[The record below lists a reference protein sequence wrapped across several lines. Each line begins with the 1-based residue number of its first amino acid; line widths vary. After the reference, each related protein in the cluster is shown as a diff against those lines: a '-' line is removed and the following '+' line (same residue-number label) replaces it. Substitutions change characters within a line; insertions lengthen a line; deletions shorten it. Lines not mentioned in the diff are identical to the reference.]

1 MASKIKVDQIQTG
14 DGTGTIALQ
23 NQLSGLTSA
32 SMPAGCILQVVE
44 DTSTIQQAH
53 TSASWVDTDLSLTIT
68 PRSTS
73 SKVYLQYSFRGI
85 HMPANAGFAFRF
97 VRGST
102 SIFTPSDGLEAYYY
116 STAAFN
122 STFNIAID
130 SPNTTSATTYKIQM
144 RCYSAVTI
152 TINSGNAYKNTLVA
166 MEIAG

>member
-1 MASKIKVDQIQTG
+1 MASKIKVDQIQTA

-23 NQLSGLTSA
+23 NQLSGMTSA
-32 SMPAGCILQVVE
+32 SMPTGSVLQVVE
-44 DTSTIQQAH
+44 DTSTTQQAH
-53 TSASWVDTDLSLTIT
+53 SSAAWVDTDLSLTIT

-85 HMPANAGFAFRF
+85 NMPQNAGFAFRF

-102 SIFTPSDGLEAYYY
+102 PIFTPSDGLEHYYY

-122 STFNIAID
+122 SDSNIAID

-144 RCYSAVTI
+144 RCYSTGTI
-152 TINSGNAYKNTLVA
+152 TINSGSAYKNSLIA